1 MSNTKKQSDAVD
13 IIHKT
18 ASNADM
24 MVFMLVD
31 EDLEVFADDAGDN
44 PLTQDEKH
52 DIWERMHEAFL
63 DHYHEMLSQV
73 VQEVI
78 DERDA

>member
-13 IIHKT
+13 AIHKIQRD
-18 ASNADM
+18 ANM
-24 MVFMLVD
+24 CVFMLVD
-31 EDLEVFADDAGDN
+31 EDLEIFADDAGDN
-44 PLTQDEKH
+44 PLTQDEKN
-52 DIWERMHEAFL
+52 DIWERMHESFL